1 MIKVEYLTKSYG
13 GSEKK
18 ATDNVSFNVKSGEI
32 VGFVGPNGA
41 GKSTTIKCITGILPF
56 EQGKIE
62 ICGSDIKAEAVQA
75 KRNIAYVADENIL
88 YGGLTGLQYINFIAD
103 IFGVN
108 PEDKKLRTEKYAD
121 LFEMGDKLNE
131 KISSYSHGMK
141 QKISIIAGM
150 VHEPKVLILD
160 EPMTGLDP
168 KSSFELKKLMKEHA
182 SKGNAV
188 LFSSHVLE
196 VVEKL
201 CTKVIIIDKGKIIT
215 ECGME
220 ELTEKKNDM
229 TLEQFFLSLTGALK
243 NE

>member
-1 MIKVEYLTKSYG
+1 MINIENLTKSYAK
-13 GSEKK
+13 SEKK
-18 ATDNVSFNVKSGEI
+18 AIENISFNVKSGEI

-41 GKSTTIKCITGILPF
+41 GKSTTIKCIAGILPF
-56 EQGKIE
+56 EEGKIE
-62 ICGSDIKAEAVQA
+62 ICGYDIKSKAVQA
-75 KRNIAYVADENIL
+75 KTNIAYVADENIL
-88 YGGLTGLQYINFIAD
+88 YSGLTGLEYINFIAD
-103 IFGVN
+103 VFGVN
-108 PEDKKLRTEKYAD
+108 PEDKKRRTEKYAD
-121 LFEMGDKLNE
+121 LFEMKDKLCD
-131 KISSYSHGMK
+131 KINSYSHGMK

-150 VHEPKVLILD
+150 VHQPKVLILD

-168 KSSFELKKLMKEHA
+168 KSCFELKNIMKEHA

-220 ELTEKKNDM
+220 ELAEKKNEM
-229 TLEQFFLSLTGALK
+229 TLEQFFLNLTGALK